1 MAKEVEQLEEMEPME
16 INEDQAME
24 DAQEDVEDF
33 DQDTFLFAG
42 GPTHDQ
48 VEGWKSLYKDQVFLT
63 DFDGD
68 VFIWRP
74 IVRNEYKRVVRNQQ
88 ADSFYKEEKVCETC
102 VLFPEGYGTMKM
114 TRDKAGI
121 PTMLFD
127 MIMEKSGFSSR
138 VEAMRL

>member
-1 MAKEVEQLEEMEPME
+1 MAKQVEQVEELDM
-16 INEDQAME
+16 NEGVAME
-24 DAQEDVEDF
+24 EAQDEMDAGF

-48 VEGWKSLYKDQVFLT
+48 VEGWKSLYQDQVFLS

-74 IVRNEYKRVVRNQQ
+74 ILRNEYKRVVRNQQ